1 MEGKI
6 MIKNMIIL
14 SLLFVIITGISAG
27 EFLDY
32 VQMGL
37 DKLGQLVYT
46 MKSEVNNIWWKTK

>member
-14 SLLFVIITGISAG
+14 SLLFVIITVISAG

-46 MKSEVNNIWWKTK
+46 MKSEVNNI

>member
-27 EFLDY
+27 EFLDN

-46 MKSEVNNIWWKTK
+46 MNSEVNNI

>member
-1 MEGKI
+1 
-6 MIKNMIIL
+6 MIIL

-46 MKSEVNNIWWKTK
+46 IKSEVNNI

>member
-32 VQMGL
+32 VQIGL

-46 MKSEVNNIWWKTK
+46 VKSEVNNI

>member
-1 MEGKI
+1 MERKK

-14 SLLFVIITGISAG
+14 SLLFLLITGISAG

-46 MKSEVNNIWWKTK
+46 MKSEVNNI